1 MTTNLQHPI
10 ELIHQIAKIRD
21 QETAIQFQT
30 ALDQSWQ
37 TLSYAQFITKTTK
50 LSQALLNF
58 DLQTQDKAAI
68 FAANSAHWLVA
79 DIAIMQLRAV
89 TVPIYATN
97 TPEQAAYIINDAQC
111 KVVFVG
117 ELEQYQAVMA
127 VIDQCPSIE
136 RVILMS
142 KTEEAPEKYFVSE
155 HSYSFTD
162 LLAQD
167 HSAYQAVLD
176 QRLANKSL
184 DDLASLIYTSGT
196 TGNPKGVMTDFRA
209 LASTVAQHDQ
219 VIEFKPGYQSMA
231 FLPLTHVYE
240 RSWSLFVLCKG
251 GKNALLHDPL
261 TVKEALL
268 EIRPNIMCVVPRLLE
283 KIYSAVH
290 EKVEVASFLKKMIF
304 RFSTW
309 QGRKAFFNPSYKNS
323 IRYKIANKLVLNK
336 LRDVLGGNF
345 HFIPCGGAKLND
357 KVNQFFQN
365 IGIHVLCGYGLTET
379 TATVTCN
386 RIGQITVGDNGLM
399 LPDVEVKIGEND
411 EILVRGDTV
420 MKGYYNNPEA
430 TAKEFDGDWF
440 KTGDAGYL
448 DDNNRLFITDRI
460 KELMKTSNG
469 KYIAPQLVE
478 GSIARDGWV
487 EQIAIIAEGRNF
499 VSALIVPNFEAI
511 ETWAK
516 EKGIDFSNR
525 TKLIKHLDV
534 AVQFNQRLKELQQ
547 ELANYEKVK
556 KFTLLAEEFSI
567 KKGEITPTQKL
578 RRKVIDQHFEQ
589 EIEGMYS

>member
-1 MTTNLQHPI
+1 MTMNLQHPI
-10 ELIHQIAKIRD
+10 DLIHDIARIRD
-21 QETAIQFQT
+21 QETAVQFQT
-30 ALDQSWQ
+30 SNNSSWQ
-37 TLSYAQFITKTTK
+37 TLSYADFALKAQK

-58 DLQTQDKAAI
+58 DLHSQDKVAI
-68 FAANSAHWLVA
+68 FAANSEQWLIT
-79 DIAIMQLRAV
+79 DIAIMQIRAI

-97 TPEQAAYIINDAQC
+97 TPEQAAFIINDSNS

-117 ELEQYQAVMA
+117 ELEQYQAVMS
-127 VIDQCPSIE
+127 VIDQCPAIE

-142 KTEEAPEKYFVSE
+142 KTEQAPQKYFVSDT
-155 HSYSFTD
+155 SYSCAELIEED
-162 LLAQD
+162 NSDQQYKLK
-167 HSAYQAVLD
+167 
-176 QRLANKSL
+176 QRLEEKSL

-209 LASTVAQHDQ
+209 LASTVAQHDL
-219 VIEFKPGYQSMA
+219 VIDFNAGDQSMA

-251 GKNALLHDPL
+251 GKNALLHDPQ

-268 EIRPNIMCVVPRLLE
+268 EIKPHVMCVVPRLLE

-290 EKVEVASFLKKMIF
+290 EKVEVSSFIKKMIF
-304 RFSTW
+304 KFSVC
-309 QGRKAFFNPSYKNS
+309 QGKKAFLKPKHSNSLLYKL
-323 IRYKIANKLVLNK
+323 ADKLVLSK

-345 HFIPCGGAKLND
+345 KFIPCGGAKLND
-357 KVNQFFQN
+357 NVNQFFQN

-386 RIGQITVGDNGLM
+386 QIGKINVGDNGLM
-399 LPDVEVKIGEND
+399 LPNVEVKIGKND

-420 MKGYYNNPEA
+420 MQGYYNNPEE
-430 TAKEFDGDWF
+430 TSKVFSDGWF

-469 KYIAPQLVE
+469 KYIAPQHVE
-478 GSIARDGWV
+478 GMIGRDAWID
-487 EQIAIIAEGRNF
+487 QIAIVAEGRNF

-511 ETWAK
+511 EAWAI
-516 EKGIDFSNR
+516 EKKIKVSNHK
-525 TKLIKHLDV
+525 KLIKHIDV
-534 AVQFNQRLKELQQ
+534 IVQFNQRLKGLQE

-556 KFTLLAEEFSI
+556 KFTLLPYAFSI
-567 KKGEITPTQKL
+567 DKGEMTPTLKL
-578 RRKVIDQHFEQ
+578 RRKVITQHFETT
-589 EIEGMYS
+589 IEAMYK